1 MNTKTLV
8 TFIVVTLGILLG
20 VGGLLWQF
28 GNSAEKPIADIA
40 GNYRHVK
47 GEGNVEVVEFSDL
60 QCPACAG
67 VQEPLKKILAK
78 YEGKAKL
85 VYRHFPLTNIHK
97 NAIAA
102 AWAAEAAN
110 NQGKFWELHDL
121 LFAKQAE
128 WSELTD
134 PKEKFG
140 EYAATLGM
148 DKEKLM
154 ADMELPVTKEAVSA
168 DLLAAT
174 RYALTGTPTFFV
186 NGTKTEFSQLEI
198 VIRSL
203 TGE

>member
-1 MNTKTLV
+1 MNTKTLL
-8 TFIVVTLGILLG
+8 TFVVVTLGILIG

-28 GNSAEKPIADIA
+28 GNTTEKPIVDIA
-40 GNYRHVK
+40 GEYRHVK
-47 GEGNVEVVEFSDL
+47 GDGDVELVEFSDL

-78 YEGKAKL
+78 YEGRVRL

-97 NAIAA
+97 NAVTA
-102 AWAAEAAN
+102 AWAVEAAH

-121 LFAKQAE
+121 LFAKQSE

-140 EYAATLGM
+140 EYADSLGM
-148 DKEKLM
+148 DKTKLM
-154 ADMELPVTKEAVSA
+154 ADMELPATKEVVSA

-174 RYALTGTPTFFV
+174 RFRLTGTPSFFV
-186 NGTKTEFSQLEI
+186 NGIRIEFNQLDAKLG
-198 VIRSL
+198 SL
-203 TGE
+203 VQ

>member
-1 MNTKTLV
+1 MNTKTLI

-28 GNSAEKPIADIA
+28 GVSAEKPIADIA

-47 GEGNVEVVEFSDL
+47 GEGSVELVEFSDL

-78 YEGKAKL
+78 YEGKVRL
-85 VYRHFPLTNIHK
+85 VYRHFPLTSIHK
-97 NAIAA
+97 NAMSA
-102 AWAAEAAN
+102 AWAVEAAH

-121 LFAKQAE
+121 LYVKQSE
-128 WSELTD
+128 WSELAD

-140 EYAATLGM
+140 EYAASLGM
-148 DKEKLM
+148 DKMKFLVE
-154 ADMELPVTKEAVSA
+154 MELPATKEVVSA

-174 RYALTGTPTFFV
+174 RFRLTGTPSFFV
-186 NGTKTEFSQLEI
+186 NGIKIEFNQLDAKLGTL
-198 VIRSL
+198 VQ
-203 TGE
+203 